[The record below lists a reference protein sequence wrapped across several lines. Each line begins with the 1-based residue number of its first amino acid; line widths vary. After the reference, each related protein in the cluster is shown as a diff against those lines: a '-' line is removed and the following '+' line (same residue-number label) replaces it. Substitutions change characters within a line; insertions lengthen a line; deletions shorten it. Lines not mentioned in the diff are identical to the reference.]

1 MTEPLLGPF
10 EEMVLL
16 ALLRM
21 DNHAYGMEIRR
32 DLEDRLRRTVT
43 IGAVYSALE
52 RMQAKGWVGSQ
63 TVEGGAER
71 GGRGRRYFGVQAE
84 GAQVLTRSREL
95 REAAWEGVTTSD
107 ILGISSS

>member
-21 DNHAYGMEIRR
+21 DNHAYGMEVRR
-32 DLEDRLRRTVT
+32 DLEERLARTVT

-52 RMQAKGWVGSQ
+52 RMEAKGWVGSR

-71 GGRGRRYFGVQAE
+71 GGRGRRYFAVQPE
-84 GAQVLTRSREL
+84 GAAALARSREL
-95 REAAWEGVTTSD
+95 REAAWEGVTQDD
-107 ILGISSS
+107 ILETLS